1 MPFVLNFC
9 WKLEESMIKNKF
21 PNELVGDWGVGS
33 WLPFSADLGF
43 FGDLFLQKWGWDLF
57 AIGGVFSK
65 TLPAICVL
73 LGAQWSSLFI
83 IWACRHSLQCHFVI
97 ALPQLKHGMSRS
109 IAPTSLSEFL
119 HFLPSS
125 RRWTASHVLE
135 PLGKVPREHS
145 CSLAGQSQIAVI

>member
-1 MPFVLNFC
+1 M
-9 WKLEESMIKNKF
+9 
-21 PNELVGDWGVGS
+21 S
-33 WLPFSADLGF
+33 WRGWVVDCPSQLAF
-43 FGDLFLQKWGWDLF
+43 FGRFFLQKWGWDLF

-73 LGAQWSSLFI
+73 LGGQWSSLFI
-83 IWACRHSLQCHFVI
+83 IWACRLSLQCHFVI

-145 CSLAGQSQIAVI
+145 CSLARQSQIAVIWSYFEDILLQFVIHAFQIDKWH